1 MGNVKF
7 NLISEYLLALIYI
20 SVYSQSKLQL
30 SNMWYV
36 LQIHSVI
43 CTLLHHCVMCHKNQ
57 ECTINDLVCIST

>member
-57 ECTINDLVCIST
+57 